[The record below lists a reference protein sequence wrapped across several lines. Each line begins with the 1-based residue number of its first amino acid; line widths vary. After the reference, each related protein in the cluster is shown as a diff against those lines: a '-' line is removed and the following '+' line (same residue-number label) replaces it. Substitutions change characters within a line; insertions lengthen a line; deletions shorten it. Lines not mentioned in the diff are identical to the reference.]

1 MKMIL
6 LVVCFVL
13 SNAQTIPELAEKLGA
28 KTLVKLVTDAGL
40 ADTLSGQGPFTVFGP
55 TDAAF
60 AALPPAV
67 LNKLMN
73 DKQLLKSV
81 LLFHVLSGK
90 VYSSQ
95 LTNDMTA
102 TTLNGAKARINI
114 YGQTVAVD
122 GSKVVLAD
130 QNATNG
136 VIHVIDQVLAEIP
149 TQNIVQFAASQK
161 DFSSLVYAVV
171 RANLGATL
179 SGGPFTLFAPTNEA
193 FNKLPPDAIN
203 KLLQNQTALIDVLTY
218 HVVKGTVY
226 SVGLSNG
233 MVPTVE
239 GKSVKVE
246 LSSGGVMINDAKVTM
261 ANVPVTNGVIH
272 VIDTVLLPP
281 K

>member
-1 MKMIL
+1 MKLIL

-28 KTLVKLVTDAGL
+28 KTLVNLVKDAGL

-73 DKQLLKSV
+73 DKKLLESV

-102 TTLNGAKARINI
+102 ATLNGAKVRVNI

-122 GSKVVLAD
+122 GSKVILAD

-136 VIHVIDQVLAEIP
+136 VIHVIDKVLAEIP
-149 TQNIVQFAASQK
+149 TQNIVEFAAGQK
-161 DFSSLVYAVV
+161 DFSSLVFLVV
-171 RANLGATL
+171 SARLGATL

-203 KLLQNQTALIDVLTY
+203 KLLQNQTALIEVLTY

-226 SVGLSNG
+226 SAGLSNG

-239 GKSVKVE
+239 GKSVKVDI
-246 LSSGGVMINDAKVTM
+246 SSGGVMINNAKVTM
-261 ANVPVTNGVIH
+261 ADIPVTNGVIH